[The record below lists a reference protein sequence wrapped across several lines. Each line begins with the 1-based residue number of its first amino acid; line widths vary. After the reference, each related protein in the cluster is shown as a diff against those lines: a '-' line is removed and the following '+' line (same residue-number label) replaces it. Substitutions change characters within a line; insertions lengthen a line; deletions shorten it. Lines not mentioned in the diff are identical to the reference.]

1 MHVRRDVC
9 RRRKACL
16 RRHGLTGR
24 VIPTPVSQGCR
35 APKGE
40 QPVEDVVPGG
50 PAAPRG
56 RGRLGVGPASDDDP
70 AAGARPSCG
79 SSRPLRLLREGLA
92 QDPRLVRWAPESL
105 AAFDHPQPKSAL
117 PSVGEIR
124 ALFGSSS
131 ALGRPLRLLA
141 HGRRQVTA
149 ARRIPAPT
157 TRTSL
162 ALLIENVGKFR
173 VRVRGCRALGV
184 VRVVESSTT
193 RRVLAVGGAASEALR
208 QVEWHG
214 H

>member
-124 ALFGSSS
+124 ASSAPLPPSADLSGSSPMGGGRS
-131 ALGRPLRLLA
+131 RLPGGSRRRRLGRVLR
-141 HGRRQVTA
+141 
-149 ARRIPAPT
+149 
-157 TRTSL
+157 
-162 ALLIENVGKFR
+162 F
-173 VRVRGCRALGV
+173 
-184 VRVVESSTT
+184 
-193 RRVLAVGGAASEALR
+193 
-208 QVEWHG
+208 
-214 H
+214 